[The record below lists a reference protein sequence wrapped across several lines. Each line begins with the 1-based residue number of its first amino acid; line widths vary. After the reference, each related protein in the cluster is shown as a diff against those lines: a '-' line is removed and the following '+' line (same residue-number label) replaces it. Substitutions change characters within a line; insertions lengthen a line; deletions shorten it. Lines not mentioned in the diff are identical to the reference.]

1 MFKGVKQGKTTREIL
16 PALIQEAWKKTPLGK
31 CMVWSET
38 ASAFPRPVRW
48 ICALWGKQTLA
59 LSLFGLESSHFS
71 YGHRIHAPKAIPI
84 ASPGSYEKT
93 LEKSYVIANTE
104 TRKSTITQCIKSY
117 SKKNHHVLLDQE
129 LVDEVTGLVEWP
141 VVMQGHFSNDFL
153 ALPKEVLM
161 TSMKKN
167 QKYFAVEASDHSL
180 LPTFLTVANIES
192 TDPKQCIA
200 GYEKVLEARLK
211 DAVFFYEQD
220 TKQTVKHFLEMQER
234 VTFQQGLGSI
244 QEKHTV

>member
-1 MFKGVKQGKTTREIL
+1 MHPKR
-16 PALIQEAWKKTPLGK
+16 
-31 CMVWSET
+31 
-38 ASAFPRPVRW
+38 
-48 ICALWGKQTLA
+48 
-59 LSLFGLESSHFS
+59 SL
-71 YGHRIHAPKAIPI
+71 

-93 LEKSYVIANTE
+93 LEKAYVIANTE

-167 QKYFAVEASDHSL
+167 QNTL
-180 LPTFLTVANIES
+180 
-192 TDPKQCIA
+192 Q
-200 GYEKVLEARLK
+200 
-211 DAVFFYEQD
+211 
-220 TKQTVKHFLEMQER
+220 
-234 VTFQQGLGSI
+234 
-244 QEKHTV
+244 